1 MFFGTWL
8 LFIIAFLIGL
18 LIAWFIW
25 GGDASDNA

>member
-1 MFFGTWL
+1 MFFGTWVL
-8 LFIIAFLIGL
+8 SLIAFAIGL